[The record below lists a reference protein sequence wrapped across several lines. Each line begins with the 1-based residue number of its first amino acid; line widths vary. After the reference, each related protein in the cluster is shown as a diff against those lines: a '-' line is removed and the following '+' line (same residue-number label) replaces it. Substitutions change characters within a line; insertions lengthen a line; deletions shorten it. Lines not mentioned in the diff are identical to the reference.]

1 MLPDA
6 ERWRGASAIAE
17 RCTRGGRLN
26 LAAYVYRSLPS
37 WMVNARLFKA
47 VLESR
52 AIDVAIGNEAYE
64 VDIPLILRVL
74 RVRIPFVM
82 IFDFVAT
89 DPMTAQP
96 LERLGAWC
104 LNALWSLDGGIYD
117 GDPHSAIF
125 IGEIGDI
132 PSRSFG
138 LALGGRREHARDHYD
153 VVGHVIGFDPQDYAD
168 RGAWRGR
175 LGYGEEPLIICAVGG
190 TSIGRDLLELC
201 GQAFLPLRD
210 ALPDAHMVLVC
221 GPRLAPESLRAP
233 AGVTVLGYV
242 PRLYEHYAC
251 CDVAVVQCGASSTTE
266 LAALRRPFIHFP
278 IDGHFEQEVVARRLA
293 RYEAGRRL
301 SLTQTTPAQL
311 AAAITQEY
319 GRVAAWDAMPVDG
332 ARRAAQHVLHA
343 LDGRSGA
350 PLSASQ
356 EDGLRAT
363 PIRCEGVGRPS
374 ALCMR
379 VPHRACLWGGR
390 VRVTSAALGFG
401 RDGASEES
409 ACSMNRALST
419 CGGDGRL
426 RSAHKPPESG
436 RLSPAVAGRALFEGH
451 REDGSRRLRLLSCKW
466 PLFRLCRTPMSFR
479 ISSPTDVRPTRR
491 LITLGN
497 DGLRGIA

>member
-1 MLPDA
+1 MRSDLTSTSGPLLQCRGWSPDRASSKTAPSPVVAPAHLLPRVQDAGAWVWIPRSRQRFIDRVVTVKALYVSSSIGLGHVAKDLAIAQELRRLRPDTEILWLAGHPASDVLRSAGEHVLPEA

-17 RCTRGGRLN
+17 RCTRDGRLN
-26 LAAYVYRSLPS
+26 LVAYVYRSLPS

-64 VDIPLILRVL
+64 VDIPLILRILRL
-74 RVRIPFVM
+74 RVPFVM

-89 DPMTAQP
+89 DPMTP
-96 LERLGAWC
+96 NLPERFGAWC

-153 VVGHVIGFDPQDYAD
+153 IVGHVIGFDPQDHAD

-175 LGYGEEPLIICAVGG
+175 LGYGEEPLIVCAVGG

-201 GQAFLPLRD
+201 GQAFLSLRD

-251 CDVAVVQCGASSTTE
+251 SDVAVVQCGASSTTE

-293 RYEAGRRL
+293 RYGAGRRL

-332 ARRAAQHVLHA
+332 ARRAAQHVLRA

-350 PLSASQ
+350 PLSAS
-356 EDGLRAT
+356 
-363 PIRCEGVGRPS
+363 
-374 ALCMR
+374 
-379 VPHRACLWGGR
+379 
-390 VRVTSAALGFG
+390 
-401 RDGASEES
+401 
-409 ACSMNRALST
+409 
-419 CGGDGRL
+419 
-426 RSAHKPPESG
+426 
-436 RLSPAVAGRALFEGH
+436 
-451 REDGSRRLRLLSCKW
+451 
-466 PLFRLCRTPMSFR
+466 
-479 ISSPTDVRPTRR
+479 
-491 LITLGN
+491 
-497 DGLRGIA
+497 